1 MARIW
6 VENFW
11 IENSFCI
18 HRQVGVLNKG
28 QDDNILQPQLL
39 YRACFGLMRLK
50 KI

>member
-6 VENFW
+6 V
-11 IENSFCI
+11 ENSFCI